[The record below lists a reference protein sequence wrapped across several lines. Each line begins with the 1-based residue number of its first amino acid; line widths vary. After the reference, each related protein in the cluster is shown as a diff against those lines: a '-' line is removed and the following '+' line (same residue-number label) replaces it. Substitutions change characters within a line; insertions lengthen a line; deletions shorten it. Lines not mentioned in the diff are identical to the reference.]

1 MQINRVLNL
10 NRFFLRHPLSREEPA
25 KAWMRFLS
33 WQIKSRIHKEVIF
46 PWIGGQ
52 SLLVRRGMT
61 GATTNIYVG
70 LHEFA
75 DMMVVLHF
83 LREGDLFLDIGAN
96 VGSYSVLAGGVCRAR
111 SWAFEP
117 DPKTTAHLE
126 RNLKLNCLESLVKIY
141 QCALGPTEGDV
152 TFTTGLD
159 TVNRVAVVDAGETDV
174 QIVQQKPLDALI
186 KNENPIMMKIDV
198 EGYEDAMLAG
208 ASKVLKMPSLKVI
221 EIETVTSNTESL
233 LIWNG
238 FERAFYA
245 PFTRALS
252 SKPNAEKSSNA
263 LFVRDFPFVQKRLT
277 QGPYIKVFNRL
288 I

>member
-1 MQINRVLNL
+1 M
-10 NRFFLRHPLSREEPA
+10 
-25 KAWMRFLS
+25 
-33 WQIKSRIHKEVIF
+33 
-46 PWIGGQ
+46 
-52 SLLVRRGMT
+52 LVRRGMT

-152 TFTTGLD
+152 RLYNGL
-159 TVNRVAVVDAGETDV
+159 
-174 QIVQQKPLDALI
+174 
-186 KNENPIMMKIDV
+186 
-198 EGYEDAMLAG
+198 GYSE
-208 ASKVLKMPSLKVI
+208 
-221 EIETVTSNTESL
+221 
-233 LIWNG
+233 
-238 FERAFYA
+238 
-245 PFTRALS
+245 
-252 SKPNAEKSSNA
+252 
-263 LFVRDFPFVQKRLT
+263 
-277 QGPYIKVFNRL
+277 QGCRC
-288 I
+288 